1 MDQRS
6 FQKLLRRTVLIPVAL
21 LLLLTAT
28 LVVEIVGLT
37 TSFGWVDHADQV
49 IANARQLMRSMTDM
63 ESELRGFFL
72 TGDQSFLDAYNSA
85 KEGVPEQLTVL
96 DHLTS
101 DNPSQQR
108 RLQELRDLDLR
119 WVQYSEQLLQQ
130 AGARSL
136 SPQEFTAGKQLMDQV
151 RAKQR

>member
-1 MDQRS
+1 
-6 FQKLLRRTVLIPVAL
+6 
-21 LLLLTAT
+21 
-28 LVVEIVGLT
+28 
-37 TSFGWVDHADQV
+37 
-49 IANARQLMRSMTDM
+49 MTDM

-85 KEGVPEQLTVL
+85 KEGVPGQLAVL

-119 WVQYSEQLLQQ
+119 WIQYSEQLLQQ
-130 AGARSL
+130 PGARSL
-136 SPQEFTAGKQLMDQV
+136 SSSGISLPGNN
-151 RAKQR
+151 